1 MLSLSEAKPGM
12 VKKQAGWV
20 EIIVR
25 ACLEAMGE
33 FESGEGESEGL
44 ESWLND
50 DVGGILLVWVYGVL
64 MLDSAFGVQLGGC
77 GRCAGAV

>member
-1 MLSLSEAKPGM
+1 M

-33 FESGEGESEGL
+33 FESREGESEGL

-50 DVGGILLVWVYGVL
+50 DVGCVPFFCVDVVL
-64 MLDSAFGVQLGGC
+64 TLDSAFGIQLGGC
-77 GRCAGAV
+77 RRCAGAV